1 MLFKFIDNYN
11 INILNNGIY
20 LLHMIYESDDFTQ
33 VGLFIN
39 NSLELLYEPP
49 HKLLTIYE
57 TIKLHTNDI
66 ISFKTIPNMNLI
78 LLTDFDNKIN
88 TINLWKI

>member
-1 MLFKFIDNYN
+1 
-11 INILNNGIY
+11 
-20 LLHMIYESDDFTQ
+20 MIYKSNDFTQ

-39 NSLELLYEPP
+39 SSLELLYEP
-49 HKLLTIYE
+49 HYNFLTIHE
-57 TIKLHTNDI
+57 TIKLNTNDI
-66 ISFKTIPNMNLI
+66 ISFKTIPTMNLI